1 MLNIKE
7 RRVIVEPK
15 KDLKEVSL
23 DNNIPGRTTYIGRQ
37 ANPLVCKYFAPFLK
51 TTRDVFAWSHED
63 MLGISPSIM
72 VHKLNVCPSVHQI
85 R

>member
-37 ANPLVCKYFAPFLK
+37 ANPSVHKKLALFLK
-51 TTRDVFAWSHED
+51 NNPDVFAWSHEN
-63 MLGISPSIM
+63 MLGISPSTM
-72 VHKLNVCPSVHQI
+72 VQKLNVYLSFLLI
-85 R
+85 